1 MDEKFACYASSAFG
15 LEGLIAEELR
25 EMNLSE
31 IKAENGGVRFRA
43 SAEELFFCN
52 LKMHFCE
59 RIFVIAGEKE
69 CTSFEDLFQLVFSVP
84 WQQYSDGQE
93 AFMVSAKCARSTLM
107 SPRDCQSITKKA
119 VLEKLK
125 AARHLSVFREEG
137 PPLFIQVS
145 VHSDHVKILI
155 NTSGEALSRRGYR
168 TWN

>member
-59 RIFVIAGEKE
+59 RIYIIAAEMSAHPLKI
-69 CTSFEDLFQLVFSVP
+69 FFSWFFRFHGSNIPTGRKHLWFLPNVP
-84 WQQYSDGQE
+84 E
-93 AFMVSAKCARSTLM
+93 
-107 SPRDCQSITKKA
+107 
-119 VLEKLK
+119 VL
-125 AARHLSVFREEG
+125 
-137 PPLFIQVS
+137 
-145 VHSDHVKILI
+145 
-155 NTSGEALSRRGYR
+155 
-168 TWN
+168 